1 MTVEELKV
9 IISAETNGFDK
20 ASKNTKKTI
29 TKIDKTINSLHK
41 KLQSAFN
48 IRENNNNTLNKLSSQ
63 FERMQKTAQGV
74 NGAVGAIRG
83 NLGNIGK
90 TSISGVATDLANAR
104 KQAEEFEKEIKDIW
118 SMDANNPEYDKKAHE
133 FFAKYKGFFQ
143 EQIATFNLLKGPQI
157 DYEKL
162 YKWVNDYTPEKD
174 LEKSK
179 RLVSDIQQEM
189 KKIKLEDTGIKKM
202 IKELT
207 ALEKKLEAVNKQ
219 RQKLLEPISNFMDVS
234 KADPEVLRD
243 AIPRLADVDS
253 QISDYQDKISKL
265 REKAIGKGWFD
276 KKGRNFNTD
285 ALGKQLQMN
294 EETLQTSSQTIDT
307 TKKKIKDLESY
318 LKKTSSQAKKATKSV
333 SKFGRALKMI
343 KMSAGFMIL
352 GKIFGAITKSVSE
365 CYTALLKFDKAK
377 GNILG
382 YNTAMSNLNSS
393 FKKLGGEIS
402 IVIAQI
408 IQAIEGA
415 LSKVI
420 SLVNAI
426 IIQFSR
432 LFAIFTGKKQIAIVK
447 DGYWKDYTDDV
458 KGATAA
464 QKKFVAS
471 FDELNI
477 ITKNSSGGA
486 GSSDNNLSEELF
498 DIEDVVPTKF
508 EKRLKDIFDKWKK
521 TIPKL
526 EFKFD
531 KKKAIAD
538 VKDIIANIANVIG
551 GVGSFVISIGI
562 KVANDL
568 NLGQLL
574 NDVLGLINSFTYLAS
589 CIVEALIPAFTAFY
603 DYGISPI
610 VQVFGEILSEVIKT
624 FSGWFRSLGD
634 LFIELTPVFEAIGK
648 ALGKIIGF
656 LGATVGYIVLAAWK
670 IFAATLGLIGKALKK
685 ILENKVVQALLVGIG
700 TALGVIGGAALIANG
715 ALAAFAGIMK
725 VVSGAI
731 GLAKGAMALF
741 NAVLA
746 ANPIVLV
753 VAAIAGLVAAFIYLW
768 NNCEGF
774 REFWIKLW
782 DKIKLVASNA
792 AGKIKEVFEDV
803 KTALKNLKDKFSNIF
818 DQIKN
823 NVSRVVNTIRDKIS
837 GAINKVKELFGF
849 SNKEVT
855 VTTKTKGGNP
865 KGGRGKPQPRPFAS
879 GGVVKTP
886 TLGLVGEYQGARSNP
901 EIIAPQ
907 SVITDIIDSR
917 NDEMISV
924 ITQLFRQ
931 TISAIENQD
940 MSISIGDETIARS
953 AARGNKA
960 NKYRTG
966 KSLF

>member
-20 ASKNTKKTI
+20 ASKNTRKTV
-29 TKIDKTINSLHK
+29 TKMDKTINGLHK
-41 KLQSAFN
+41 KLQNAFN
-48 IRENNNNTLNKLSSQ
+48 IRENNNRAIDKLSHQ
-63 FERMQKTAQGV
+63 FEGMQKAAQGV
-74 NGAVGAIRG
+74 NGAVGAISG
-83 NLGNIGK
+83 NLGKVGK
-90 TSISGVATDLANAR
+90 TSISGVATDLVNAR
-104 KQAEEFEKEIKDIW
+104 KQAKEFRKEIKDIW
-118 SMDANNPEYDKKAHE
+118 SMDANNPEFDKKSHE
-133 FFAKYKGFFQ
+133 FFAKYRGFFQ
-143 EQIATFNLLKGPQI
+143 EQIATINPLKGPQI
-157 DYEKL
+157 DYKKL
-162 YKWVNDYTPEKD
+162 YKWVADYTPEKD

-179 RLVSDIQQEM
+179 RLVSNVQQEM
-189 KKIKLEDTGIKKM
+189 KKIKLQDTGIKQM

-219 RQKLLEPISNFMDVS
+219 RKKLLEPISNFMDVD

-243 AIPRLADVDS
+243 AIPRLADVEK
-253 QISDYQDKISKL
+253 QISDFQGKISKL
-265 REKAIGKGWFD
+265 REKAIGKGWFSG
-276 KKGRNFNTD
+276 KNFNTD
-285 ALGKQLQMN
+285 ALGKELQMN
-294 EETLQTSSQTIDT
+294 EEKLQASSKIIDT
-307 TKKKIKDLESY
+307 YKKRIKDLESY
-318 LKKTSSQAKKATKSV
+318 LKNTSSQSKKATKSV
-333 SKFGRALKMI
+333 SKFGRILKMI
-343 KMSAGFMIL
+343 KLSAGFMIL
-352 GKIFGAITKSVSE
+352 SKIFSAITKSVSE

-408 IQAIEGA
+408 IQAIEGT
-415 LSKVI
+415 LSKII

-498 DIEDVVPTKF
+498 DIEDVIPTDF

-538 VKDIIANIANVIG
+538 VKDIIANIANIIG

-568 NLGQLL
+568 NLGQLT
-574 NDVLGLINSFTYLAS
+574 NDILGLINSFTYLGS
-589 CIVEALIPAFTAFY
+589 CIVDALIPAFSAFY

-610 VQVFGEILSEVIKT
+610 VQWIGGALSLALQTVTGLFNDWAEWFKKHTSSFASFGETLGKLVGSIWQIIEPFVSGAFKIICKTLEFISDIVLEIGDFVVDVWDDSIKPVIDSLTEILGSIYNNVIKPLVDQ
-624 FSGWFRSLGD
+624 FKKSMGESSSDIKSLRD
-634 LFIELTPVFEAIGK
+634 FIFTT
-648 ALGKIIGF
+648 IGF
-656 LGATVGYIVLAAWK
+656 LLKQVGNAIKAVSIVITNLNKFASENIRNIVEFVKGVFTGDWKRAW
-670 IFAATLGLIGKALKK
+670 
-685 ILENKVVQALLVGIG
+685 
-700 TALGVIGGAALIANG
+700 
-715 ALAAFAGIMK
+715 
-725 VVSGAI
+725 
-731 GLAKGAMALF
+731 
-741 NAVLA
+741 NAVKDIFE
-746 ANPIVLV
+746 NIWKT
-753 VAAIAGLVAAFIYLW
+753 IY
-768 NNCEGF
+768 
-774 REFWIKLW
+774 
-782 DKIKLVASNA
+782 
-792 AGKIKEVFEDV
+792 
-803 KTALKNLKDKFSNIF
+803 NIF
-818 DQIKN
+818 DGIIGNIVRGVQN
-823 NVSRVVNTIRDKIS
+823 AVNW
-837 GAINKVKELFGF
+837 VKKLFSFGD
-849 SNKEVT
+849 SNIT
-855 VTTKTKGGNP
+855 VTTKTKGGNS
-865 KGGRGKPQPRPFAS
+865 KGGKGGPAPRPFAS

-886 TLGLVGEYQGARSNP
+886 TLGLVGEYQGARTNP

>member
-20 ASKNTKKTI
+20 ASKNTKKTV
-29 TKIDKTINSLHK
+29 TKMDKTISGLHK
-41 KLQSAFN
+41 KLQNAFN
-48 IRENNNNTLNKLSSQ
+48 MRENNNGAIDKLSSQ
-63 FERMQKTAQGV
+63 FKGIQNAAQGV
-74 NGAVGAIRG
+74 NGVVGAISG
-83 NLGNIGK
+83 NLSKVGK
-90 TSISGVATDLANAR
+90 TSISGVATDLVNAR
-104 KQAEEFEKEIKDIW
+104 KQAKEFKEEIKNIW
-118 SMDANNPEYDKKAHE
+118 SMDANNPEFDKKAYE

-143 EQIATFNLLKGPQI
+143 EQIATFDLLKGPQI
-157 DYEKL
+157 DYKKL
-162 YKWVNDYTPEKD
+162 YKWVADYTPEKD

-179 RLVSDIQQEM
+179 RLVSDVQQEM
-189 KKIKLEDTGIKKM
+189 KKIKLQDTGIKQM

-219 RQKLLEPISNFMDVS
+219 RKKLLEPVSNFMDVD
-234 KADPEVLRD
+234 KIDPKVLRD
-243 AIPRLADVDS
+243 AIPRLADVES
-253 QISDYQDKISKL
+253 QISDYQGKISKL
-265 REKAIGKGWFD
+265 REKAIDKGWFD
-276 KKGRNFNTD
+276 KKGKNFNTD
-285 ALGKQLQMN
+285 ALGAALDADSKVLDKCGKD
-294 EETLQTSSQTIDT
+294 LDV
-307 TKKKIKDLESY
+307 TKKRIKDLESY
-318 LKKTSSQAKKATKSV
+318 LKETSSQAKKATKSV
-333 SKFGRALKMI
+333 SKLGRALRMMKI
-343 KMSAGFMIL
+343 SAGFMIL
-352 GKIFGAITKSVSE
+352 SKIFQGITKSVSE

-408 IQAIEGA
+408 LQAIEGT

-498 DIEDVVPTKF
+498 DIEDVIPTKF

-589 CIVEALIPAFTAFY
+589 CIVEALVPAFTAFY

-610 VQVFGEILSEVIKT
+610 VQVFGEILSDVIKT
-624 FSGWFRSLGD
+624 FSEWFRSLGD
-634 LFIELTPVFEAIGK
+634 LFIELTPVFVAIGK
-648 ALGKIIGF
+648 ALGKIVGF

-670 IFAATLGLIGKALKK
+670 IFAGTLGLIGKALKK
-685 ILENKVVQALLVGIG
+685 ILENKIVQAILVGVG

-715 ALAAFAGIMK
+715 ALAAFAGIAK

-753 VAAIAGLVAAFIYLW
+753 VAAIAGLVAAIIYLW
-768 NNCEGF
+768 NNCEWF

-782 DKIKLVASNA
+782 DKIKSVASNA

-823 NVSRVVNTIRDKIS
+823 NVSRVVNTIKDKIS

>member
-20 ASKNTKKTI
+20 ASKNTKKTV
-29 TKIDKTINSLHK
+29 TKMDKTINGLHK
-41 KLQSAFN
+41 KLQNAFN
-48 IRENNNNTLNKLSSQ
+48 IRENNNRAIDKLSSQ
-63 FERMQKTAQGV
+63 FKGIQKAAQGV
-74 NGAVGAIRG
+74 NGVVGAISG

-104 KQAEEFEKEIKDIW
+104 KQAEEFRKEIKDIW
-118 SMDANNPEYDKKAHE
+118 SMDANNPEFDKKAHE

-143 EQIATFNLLKGPQI
+143 EGIATINPLKGPQI

-179 RLVSDIQQEM
+179 RLVSDVQQEM
-189 KKIKLEDTGIKKM
+189 KKIKLQDTGIKQM

-243 AIPRLADVDS
+243 AIPRLADVER
-253 QISDYQDKISKL
+253 QISDYQGKISKL
-265 REKAIGKGWFD
+265 REKAIGKGWFSG
-276 KKGRNFNTD
+276 KNFNTD
-285 ALGKQLQMN
+285 ALGKELQMN
-294 EETLQTSSQTIDT
+294 EEKLQSGSKTVDT
-307 TKKKIKDLESY
+307 TKKRIKDLQSY
-318 LKKTSSQAKKATKSV
+318 LKNTSSQAKKATKSV
-333 SKFGRALKMI
+333 SKLGRALKMVKI
-343 KMSAGFMIL
+343 SAGFMIL

-408 IQAIEGA
+408 LQAIEGA

-498 DIEDVVPTKF
+498 DIEDVIPTDF
-508 EKRLKDIFDKWKK
+508 EKRLKGIFDKWKK

-526 EFKFD
+526 QFKFD

-685 ILENKVVQALLVGIG
+685 ILENKVVQAILVGIG

-753 VAAIAGLVAAFIYLW
+753 VAAIAGLVAAIIYLW
-768 NNCEGF
+768 NNCEWF
-774 REFWIKLW
+774 RDFWIKLW

-792 AGKIKEVFEDV
+792 SGKIKEVFEDV

-837 GAINKVKELFGF
+837 GAINKVKEFFGF

-865 KGGRGKPQPRPFAS
+865 KGGRGTPQPRPFAS

-886 TLGLVGEYQGARSNP
+886 TLGLVGEYQGAKSNP

>member
-20 ASKNTKKTI
+20 ASKNTKKTV
-29 TKIDKTINSLHK
+29 TKMDKTINGLHK
-41 KLQSAFN
+41 KLQNAFN
-48 IRENNNNTLNKLSSQ
+48 IRENNNRAIDKLSSQ
-63 FERMQKTAQGV
+63 FKGIQKAAQGV
-74 NGAVGAIRG
+74 NGAVGAISG

-90 TSISGVATDLANAR
+90 TSISGVATDLVNAR
-104 KQAEEFEKEIKDIW
+104 KQAKEFEKEVAEI
-118 SMDANNPEYDKKAHE
+118 NNTTFKTPEEFMKKY
-133 FFAKYKGFFQ
+133 FQFVDKYKGFY
-143 EQIATFNLLKGPQI
+143 EERIARSRENGPSI

-174 LEKSK
+174 LEKSAQK
-179 RLVSDIQQEM
+179 VQNLQKLM
-189 KKIKLEDTGIKKM
+189 KGIKLEDTGIKQM
-202 IKELT
+202 IKQLT

-219 RQKLLEPISNFMDVS
+219 RKKLLEPISNFIDVD
-234 KADPEVLRD
+234 KADPEILRD
-243 AIPRLADVDS
+243 AVPRLADVEK
-253 QISDYQDKISKL
+253 QISDFQGKINKL
-265 REKAIGKGWFD
+265 REKAIGKGWFSEKRGD
-276 KKGRNFNTD
+276 FNTD
-285 ALGKQLQMN
+285 ALGK
-294 EETLQTSSQTIDT
+294 TLVAGGEVLDKYGKDLDV
-307 TKKKIKDLESY
+307 TKKRIKDLQSY

-333 SKFGRALKMI
+333 SKLGRALKMVKI
-343 KMSAGFMIL
+343 SAGFMIL

-498 DIEDVVPTKF
+498 DIEDVIPTKF

-526 EFKFD
+526 EFKFN

-538 VKDIIANIANVIG
+538 VKDIIANIANIIG

-610 VQVFGEILSEVIKT
+610 VQVFGEILSDVIKT

-685 ILENKVVQALLVGIG
+685 ILENKVVQAILVGVG

-715 ALAAFAGIMK
+715 ALAAFAKIMK

-753 VAAIAGLVAAFIYLW
+753 VAAIAGLVAAIIYLW
-768 NNCEGF
+768 NNCEWF

-782 DKIKLVASNA
+782 DKIKLVASKA

-803 KTALKNLKDKFSNIF
+803 KNALKNLKDKFSNIF

-823 NVSRVVNTIRDKIS
+823 NVSRVVNTIKDKIS
-837 GAINKVKELFGF
+837 GAINKVKGLFGF

-865 KGGRGKPQPRPFAS
+865 KGGRGTPQPRPFAS

>member
-20 ASKNTKKTI
+20 ASKNTRKTV
-29 TKIDKTINSLHK
+29 TKMDKTINSLHK
-41 KLQSAFN
+41 KLQNAFN
-48 IRENNNNTLNKLSSQ
+48 IRENNNRAIDKLSHQ
-63 FERMQKTAQGV
+63 FEGMQKAAQGV
-74 NGAVGAIRG
+74 NGAVGAISG
-83 NLGNIGK
+83 NLGKVGK
-90 TSISGVATDLANAR
+90 TSISGVATDLVNAR
-104 KQAEEFEKEIKDIW
+104 KQAKEFRKEIKDIW
-118 SMDANNPEYDKKAHE
+118 SMDANNPEFDKKSHE
-133 FFAKYKGFFQ
+133 FFAKYRGFFQ
-143 EQIATFNLLKGPQI
+143 EQIATINPLKGPQI
-157 DYEKL
+157 DYKKL
-162 YKWVNDYTPEKD
+162 YKWVADYTPEKD

-179 RLVSDIQQEM
+179 RLVSNVQQEM
-189 KKIKLEDTGIKKM
+189 KKIKLQDTGIKQM

-219 RQKLLEPISNFMDVS
+219 RKKLLEPISNFMDVD

-243 AIPRLADVDS
+243 AIPRLADVEK
-253 QISDYQDKISKL
+253 QISDYQGKISKL
-265 REKAIGKGWFD
+265 GEKAIGKGWLSG
-276 KKGRNFNTD
+276 KNFNTD
-285 ALGKQLQMN
+285 ALGKELQMN
-294 EETLQTSSQTIDT
+294 EEKLQASSKIIDT
-307 TKKKIKDLESY
+307 YKKRIKDLESY
-318 LKKTSSQAKKATKSV
+318 LKNTSSQSKKATKSI

-343 KMSAGFMIL
+343 KISAGFMIL
-352 GKIFGAITKSVSE
+352 SKIFGAITKSVSE

-415 LSKVI
+415 LSKII

-498 DIEDVVPTKF
+498 DIEDVIPTDF

-538 VKDIIANIANVIG
+538 VKDIIANIANIIG

-568 NLGQLL
+568 NLGQLT
-574 NDVLGLINSFTYLAS
+574 NDILGLINSFTYLGS
-589 CIVEALIPAFTAFY
+589 CIVDALIPAFSAFY

-610 VQVFGEILSEVIKT
+610 VQVFGEILSDVIKT

-670 IFAATLGLIGKALKK
+670 IFAAALGLIGKALKK
-685 ILENKVVQALLVGIG
+685 ILENKVVQAILVGVG

-725 VVSGAI
+725 VVNGVI

-753 VAAIAGLVAAFIYLW
+753 VAAIAGLVAAIIYLW
-768 NNCEGF
+768 NNCDWF

-782 DKIKLVASNA
+782 DKIKSVASNA
-792 AGKIKEVFEDV
+792 AGKVKEVFEDV

-823 NVSRVVNTIRDKIS
+823 NVSRVVNTIKDKIS

-855 VTTKTKGGNP
+855 VTTKTKGGNS
-865 KGGRGKPQPRPFAS
+865 KGGKGGPAPRPFAS

-886 TLGLVGEYQGARSNP
+886 TLGLVGEYQGARTNP

>member
-20 ASKNTKKTI
+20 ASKNTKKTV
-29 TKIDKTINSLHK
+29 TKMDKTINGLHK
-41 KLQSAFN
+41 KLQNAFN
-48 IRENNNNTLNKLSSQ
+48 IRENNNRAIDKLSHQ
-63 FERMQKTAQGV
+63 FEGIQKAAQGV
-74 NGAVGAIRG
+74 NGAVGAIGG

-90 TSISGVATDLANAR
+90 TSVSGVATDLVNAR
-104 KQAEEFEKEIKDIW
+104 KQAKEFEKEVAEI
-118 SMDANNPEYDKKAHE
+118 NNTTFKTPEEFMKKY
-133 FFAKYKGFFQ
+133 FQLVDKYKGFY
-143 EQIATFNLLKGPQI
+143 EERIARSRENGPSI

-174 LEKSK
+174 LEKSAQK
-179 RLVSDIQQEM
+179 VQNLQKLM
-189 KKIKLEDTGIKKM
+189 KGVKLQDTGIKQM

-207 ALEKKLEAVNKQ
+207 ALEKKLEVVNKQ
-219 RQKLLEPISNFMDVS
+219 RKKLLEPISNFMDVD
-234 KADPEVLRD
+234 KADPEILRD
-243 AIPRLADVDS
+243 AVPRLADVEK
-253 QISDYQDKISKL
+253 QISDFQGKINKL
-265 REKAIGKGWFD
+265 KEKAIGKGWFSEKRGD
-276 KKGRNFNTD
+276 FNTD
-285 ALGKQLQMN
+285 ALGK
-294 EETLQTSSQTIDT
+294 TLDAGGEVLDKYGKDLEV
-307 TKKKIKDLESY
+307 TKKRIKDLESY

-333 SKFGRALKMI
+333 SKLGRVLKMI
-343 KMSAGFMIL
+343 KLSAGFMIL

-415 LSKVI
+415 LSKII

-498 DIEDVVPTKF
+498 DIKDVIPTDF

-574 NDVLGLINSFTYLAS
+574 NDILGLINSFTYLAS
-589 CIVEALIPAFTAFY
+589 CIVDALIPAFTAFY

-610 VQVFGEILSEVIKT
+610 VQVFGEILSDVIKT

-634 LFIELTPVFEAIGK
+634 LFIKLTPVFEAIGK
-648 ALGKIIGF
+648 ALGKIVGF

-670 IFAATLGLIGKALKK
+670 IFAYALELIGKALKK
-685 ILENKVVQALLVGIG
+685 ILENKVVQALLVGVG

-741 NAVLA
+741 NAVLM
-746 ANPIVLV
+746 ANPIVAV
-753 VAAIAGLVAAFIYLW
+753 VALIAGLVAAIIYLW
-768 NNCEGF
+768 NNCEAF

-803 KTALKNLKDKFSNIF
+803 KTALKNLKDKFSSIF
-818 DQIKN
+818 DQIKS
-823 NVSRVVNTIRDKIS
+823 NVSRVINTIKDKIT

-849 SNKEVT
+849 SNSEVT
-855 VTTKTKGGNP
+855 ITTKSKNPKP
-865 KGGRGKPQPRPFAS
+865 KGGKGGPAPRPFAS
-879 GGVVKTP
+879 GGVVKAP
-886 TLGLVGEYQGARSNP
+886 TLGLVGEYQGARTNP

>member
-20 ASKNTKKTI
+20 ASKNTKKTV
-29 TKIDKTINSLHK
+29 TKMDKTINGLHK
-41 KLQSAFN
+41 KLQNAFN
-48 IRENNNNTLNKLSSQ
+48 IRENNNRALDKLSSQ
-63 FERMQKTAQGV
+63 FEGMQKAAQGV
-74 NGAVGAIRG
+74 NGAVGAIGG

-90 TSISGVATDLANAR
+90 TSISGVATGLVNAR
-104 KQAEEFEKEIKDIW
+104 KQAKEFEKEIKDIW
-118 SMDANNPEYDKKAHE
+118 SMDANNPEFDKKSHE

-143 EQIATFNLLKGPQI
+143 EQIATFNPLKGPQI

-179 RLVSDIQQEM
+179 RLVSGIQQEM
-189 KKIKLEDTGIKKM
+189 KKIKLQDTGIKQM

-219 RQKLLEPISNFMDVS
+219 RKKLLEPISNFMDVD

-243 AIPRLADVDS
+243 AVPRLADVEK
-253 QISDYQDKISKL
+253 QISDFQGRINKL
-265 REKAIGKGWFD
+265 REKAIGKGWFT
-276 KKGRNFNTD
+276 KGNFNTD
-285 ALGKQLQMN
+285 ALGKELKMN
-294 EETLQTSSQTIDT
+294 EEKLQSSSKTVDVY
-307 TKKKIKDLESY
+307 KKRIKDLESY
-318 LKKTSSQAKKATKSV
+318 LKKISSQSKKATKSV
-333 SKFGRALKMI
+333 SKLGRVLKMI
-343 KMSAGFMIL
+343 KLSAGFMIL
-352 GKIFGAITKSVSE
+352 SKIFSAITKSVSE

-408 IQAIEGA
+408 IQAMEGA
-415 LSKVI
+415 LSKII

-498 DIEDVVPTKF
+498 DIEEVIPTDF

-526 EFKFD
+526 QFKFD

-568 NLGQLL
+568 NVGQLL

-589 CIVEALIPAFTAFY
+589 CITDALVPAFTAFY

-610 VQVFGEILSEVIKT
+610 VKVFGEILSDVIKT

-634 LFIELTPVFEAIGK
+634 LFIGLTPVFVAIGK
-648 ALGKIIGF
+648 ALGKIVGF

-670 IFAATLGLIGKALKK
+670 IFAYVLELIGKALKK

-741 NAVLA
+741 NAVLM
-746 ANPIVLV
+746 ANPIVAV
-753 VAAIAGLVAAFIYLW
+753 VALIAGLVAAFIYLW

-818 DQIKN
+818 DQIKS
-823 NVSRVVNTIRDKIS
+823 NVSRVIDTIKDKIS

-849 SNKEVT
+849 SNKDVT

-865 KGGRGKPQPRPFAS
+865 KGGRGGPKPKPFAS

-901 EIIAPQ
+901 EIITPQ

-917 NDEMISV
+917 NDEMINV

>member
-20 ASKNTKKTI
+20 ASKNTKKTV
-29 TKIDKTINSLHK
+29 TKMDKTINGLHK
-41 KLQSAFN
+41 KLQNAFN
-48 IRENNNNTLNKLSSQ
+48 IRENNNRAIDKLSRQ
-63 FERMQKTAQGV
+63 FEGMKKSAQGV
-74 NGAVGAIRG
+74 NGAVGAISG

-90 TSISGVATDLANAR
+90 TSISGVATDLVNAR
-104 KQAEEFEKEIKDIW
+104 KQAKEFRKEIKDIW
-118 SMDANNPEYDKKAHE
+118 SMDANNPEFDKKAHE
-133 FFAKYKGFFQ
+133 FFAKYEGFFK
-143 EQIATFNLLKGPQI
+143 EGIASINPLKGPQI
-157 DYEKL
+157 DYKKL
-162 YKWVNDYTPEKD
+162 YKWVADYTPEKD

-179 RLVSDIQQEM
+179 RLVSDVQQEM
-189 KKIKLEDTGIKKM
+189 KKIKLQDTGIKQM
-202 IKELT
+202 IKELN

-234 KADPEVLRD
+234 KADQEVLRD
-243 AIPRLADVDS
+243 AIPRLADVEK
-253 QISDYQDKISKL
+253 QISDYQGKISKL
-265 REKAIGKGWFD
+265 REKAIGKGWFSG
-276 KKGRNFNTD
+276 KNFNTD
-285 ALGKQLQMN
+285 ALGKELQMN
-294 EETLQTSSQTIDT
+294 EETLQASSKTVDA
-307 TKKKIKDLESY
+307 TKKRIKDLESY

-333 SKFGRALKMI
+333 SKLGRALRMI
-343 KMSAGFMIL
+343 KISAGFMIL

-408 IQAIEGA
+408 LQAIEGA

-498 DIEDVVPTKF
+498 DIEDVIPTKF

-610 VQVFGEILSEVIKT
+610 VQVFGEILSDVIKT

-656 LGATVGYIVLAAWK
+656 LGTTVGYIVLAAWK

-685 ILENKVVQALLVGIG
+685 ILENKIVQAILVGIG

-715 ALAAFAGIMK
+715 ALAAFAKIMK

-753 VAAIAGLVAAFIYLW
+753 VAAIAGLVAAIIYLW
-768 NNCEGF
+768 NNCEWF

-782 DKIKLVASNA
+782 DKIKLVASTA

-865 KGGRGKPQPRPFAS
+865 KGGRGTPQPRPFAS

-917 NDEMISV
+917 NDEMINV